1 MALYIRHT
9 LSEHFLNF
17 LKQKKAKRRAYDPQ
31 KNKYF

>member
-9 LSEHFLNF
+9 LSERFLNF
-17 LKQKKAKRRAYDPQ
+17 LKQKKAKRRAHDPQ